1 MFEKMLFYYLLV
13 KNKYMTI
20 SPCSGI
26 AKRINPLF
34 LKNVSVTHKFT
45 VQDFYPP
52 PFKKNHIN
60 IFKLQFK
67 IFITLYGNMPW
78 DTINCKISL
87 DFNIYKV

>member
-1 MFEKMLFYYLLV
+1 
-13 KNKYMTI
+13 MTI

-52 PFKKNHIN
+52 PPFKKNHIN
-60 IFKLQFK
+60 TYLNYNSKFLSLCTVICLGIPLIVKFLWILIYIK
-67 IFITLYGNMPW
+67 YEE
-78 DTINCKISL
+78 DTASL
-87 DFNIYKV
+87 G

>member
-1 MFEKMLFYYLLV
+1 
-13 KNKYMTI
+13 MTI

-26 AKRINPLF
+26 AKRINTLF

-52 PFKKNHIN
+52 PPLKKIISIYLNYN
-60 IFKLQFK
+60 SKFLS
-67 IFITLYGNMPW
+67 LCNMPW